1 MSRDK
6 SLIQL
11 ELEAAELAGIQDC
24 EPFGAQCQT
33 SLDNTSISPDAV
45 LALEAELETNFSK
58 TKDPLCSVRSELSPG
73 WACVHS
79 ISSLMSH

>member
-24 EPFGAQCQT
+24 KPFGAHCQT

-45 LALEAELETNFSK
+45 LALEAELETKLSK
-58 TKDPLCSVRSELSPG
+58 TKDSLYSMHSEFHREQ
-73 WACVHS
+73 ACVHS
-79 ISSLMSH
+79 SSILRSH